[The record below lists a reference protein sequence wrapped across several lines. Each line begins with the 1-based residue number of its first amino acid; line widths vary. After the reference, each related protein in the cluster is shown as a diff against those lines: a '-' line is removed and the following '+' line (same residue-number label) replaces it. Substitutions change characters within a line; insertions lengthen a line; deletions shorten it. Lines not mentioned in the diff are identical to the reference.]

1 MANQTVVGFPAFF
14 NEDAKFFKDVY
25 VYGRLYAT
33 TDANLSDLF
42 ISNNF
47 FVSGASTFGGKTS
60 FLDDVNLKNIEVE
73 GRAGF
78 RSDVYID
85 KEIENLKVG
94 ILTVSKRLD
103 VGIGGTVLTAIS
115 GIGSVGI
122 GTTMP
127 ERTLDVSGDVR
138 LQSQLYDSLNS
149 PGVLGAFLTKDAQG
163 VKWVEYEP
171 VLGEGIFVYDDDVLV
186 GVESFRGINFKIGK
200 GVGITT
206 DPVLGVVNPTTSN
219 IADIYVYDFW
229 DVVDGSIDI
238 YRNSR
243 VGINCEPTTQLEV
256 FGDSLLRGSLT
267 VTQNT
272 LLQNTLTVSQET
284 NLLANLNVGGSTIIT
299 NDLDVGGNTDLGGEL
314 KVAGVTSIS
323 NKLYVLGHSILDS
336 SLEVTGITTL
346 KNKLEVVNNTLL
358 KSSLVV
364 EGQTSLQET
373 LTVGKATLLNNTLSV
388 ANTTNLN
395 SKLNVTGISSFKS
408 FIKLDSSLYD
418 VNNSAAIGK
427 YDYRLASVG
436 TGVSWRPS
444 GVETKRTIW
453 VTMNGDDTNS
463 GLLEG
468 DSKATI
474 GAAAAVAQ
482 EGDTI
487 VVRPG
492 VYYEN
497 NPVGLRTN
505 VTVTGQDLRLVTVI
519 PNNLMKDVFHVRRG
533 CLIENLSFACP
544 NASIANTGGGAVA
557 FPPTD
562 IGKIAVSGYIGI
574 GPATEGE
581 TGRWKSP
588 YVRNCTN
595 FMKESIGMRID
606 GNDAT
611 ASTPGADLKSM
622 VCDSFTQYNEAGI
635 GVSITNNG
643 YAQLVSIF
651 TINCHIGIFCATGG
665 ACDITNSNSS
675 FGNFGLVADGLG
687 PLEFTGFTENA
698 TNNVADVF
706 VLNTVKDNDDNYR
719 TPYNGQA
726 VWFEIDV
733 NGEPLTSPLID
744 VDSIDVLNVLTGY
757 SPSSPPSMTIVDTN
771 NGNTIF
777 PLGPQGIVAQ
787 VSPNID
793 PVTGAITSVDVIN
806 SGRNYLPSQNLV
818 LAINGEPS
826 ANFRVNTAP
835 IYYTVSKSTQVSNT
849 GIATVTFNEFIPYLV
864 PAGTKVNMYRISR
877 IQTSSHSFEYIG
889 SGTDI
894 NTSNPFQ
901 GALYDSAKQVVA
913 LNGARIPYTSTN
925 QAGNFEIGKGIVVD
939 QTTST
944 IRGRD
949 FSRAIQAEVTPLI
962 LALR

>member
-14 NEDAKFFKDVY
+14 NEDVSFFKDVY
-25 VYGRLYAT
+25 VYGRLYAK
-33 TDANLSDLF
+33 TDASLNDLF
-42 ISNNF
+42 ISSNL
-47 FVSGASTFGGKTS
+47 FVSGISTFKDKSYFFGDIY
-60 FLDDVNLKNIEVE
+60 FKNIEVN
-73 GRAGF
+73 GIATF
-78 RSDVYID
+78 RSDVYVD
-85 KEIENLKVG
+85 KEIKNLKVG
-94 ILTVSKRLD
+94 ILTASQRLN
-103 VGIGGTVLTAIS
+103 VGVGGTVLSAIA
-115 GIGSVGI
+115 GVGSVGI

-127 ERTLDVSGDVR
+127 ERALDVSGDIR

-171 VLGEGIFVYDDDVLV
+171 VFGEGIFVYDDDVLV

-200 GVGITT
+200 GSGITT
-206 DPVLGVVNPTTSN
+206 DPVIGVANSSNPN

-229 DVVDGSIDI
+229 DVVKDTTNI
-238 YRNSR
+238 YRNSA
-243 VGINCEPTTQLEV
+243 VGINCQPTTTFEV
-256 FGDSLLRGSLT
+256 LGDSLLRGSLT
-267 VTQNT
+267 LEQAAI
-272 LLQNTLTVSQET
+272 LQNTLTVSSQ
-284 NLLANLNVGGSTIIT
+284 
-299 NDLDVGGNTDLGGEL
+299 TDLLSSLYVSGVTFLNNNLTVSGITAIDNKL
-314 KVAGVTSIS
+314 SVSGVTSIS
-323 NKLYVLGHSILDS
+323 NKLYVSDKTFLNSTLDVTDATALKNTLTVDS
-336 SLEVTGITTL
+336 SS
-346 KNKLEVVNNTLL
+346 LL
-358 KSSLVV
+358 KS
-364 EGQTSLQET
+364 T
-373 LTVGKATLLNNTLSV
+373 LTVQGQTNLQNALNVIGPTTINNTLSV
-388 ANTTNLN
+388 ANTTALN
-395 SKLNVTGISSFKS
+395 SRLSVGGTSLFKS
-408 FIKLDSSLYD
+408 YIKLDSSLYD

-453 VTMNGDDTNS
+453 VTMNGNDNNS

-468 DSKATI
+468 DSKASI
-474 GAAAAVAQ
+474 GAAAAIAKQ
-482 EGDTI
+482 GDTI

-497 NPVGLRTN
+497 NPVGLRTD

-533 CLIENLSFACP
+533 CLVENLSFACP
-544 NASIANTGGGAVA
+544 NASIANTDGGAVA
-557 FPPTD
+557 FPPST
-562 IGKIAVSGYIGI
+562 IGKIASSGYIAL

-687 PLEFTGFTENA
+687 PLEFTAFTENS
-698 TNNVADVF
+698 TNNVADIF
-706 VLNTVKDNDDNYR
+706 VLNQVKDDDNNYR

-726 VWFEIDV
+726 VWFEIDID
-733 NGEPLTSPLID
+733 GETLNSPLVDI
-744 VDSIDVLNVLTGY
+744 DSIEVLNTLTGY

-771 NGNTIF
+771 NSNSIF

-793 PVTGAITSVDVIN
+793 PISGTITSVDVIN

-826 ANFRVNTAP
+826 ASFKVNTAP
-835 IYYTVSKSTQVSNT
+835 IYYTVSKSTPVSGT